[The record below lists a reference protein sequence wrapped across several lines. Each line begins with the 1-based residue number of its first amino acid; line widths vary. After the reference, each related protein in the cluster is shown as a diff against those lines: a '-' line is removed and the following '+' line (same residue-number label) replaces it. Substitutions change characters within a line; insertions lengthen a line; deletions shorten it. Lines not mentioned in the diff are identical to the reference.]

1 MYFPIEEPDAEGIFV
16 KRLNRFAGVAL
27 IGGGEVLVHI
37 HDPGRLQ
44 ELLRPGVKIWARRRQ
59 GGKTQYYLL
68 AVELNDE
75 LVLVDS
81 ARHNK
86 IAAWLIE
93 SGVVL
98 RGYQLLRF
106 EPRFGGGRF
115 DLLLRSPGG
124 REALVEVKG
133 VTLEAEGKAL
143 FPDAPTSRGARHVE
157 ELAKAVSEGFEA
169 HVLFLVFRKGA
180 VKFSPNWD
188 MDRRF
193 SEALR
198 RALELGVSAHAV
210 KLEMSMWGL
219 RPVGTLPID
228 LEPPR

>member
-16 KRLNRFAGVAL
+16 KRLNRFAGVAF
-27 IGGGEVLVHI
+27 IDGKEVLVHI

-44 ELLRPGVKIWARRRQ
+44 ELLYPGAKIWVRRRQ
-59 GGKTQYYLL
+59 SGKTQYYLL

-93 SGVVL
+93 TGVIL
-98 RGYQLLRF
+98 RGYQLVKF
-106 EPRFGGGRF
+106 EPRFGDGRF
-115 DLLLRSPGG
+115 DLLLRSPSG

-133 VTLEAEGKAL
+133 VTLEVAGRAL
-143 FPDAPTSRGARHVE
+143 FPDAPTSRGARHME
-157 ELAKAVSEGFEA
+157 ELAKAASEGFET
-169 HVLFLVFRKGA
+169 HVLFLVFRKRA
-180 VKFSPNWD
+180 EKFSPNWG

-198 RALELGVSAHAV
+198 RAWKRGVSLHAV
-210 KLEMSMWGL
+210 KLEMFRWGL

-228 LEPPR
+228 LEPPS

>member
-1 MYFPIEEPDAEGIFV
+1 MYFPIEEPDAEGVFV
-16 KRLNRFAGVAL
+16 RRLNRFAGVAL
-27 IGGGEVLVHI
+27 IDGREALVHI

-44 ELLRPGVKIWARRRQ
+44 ELLHPGVKIWARRRQ

-68 AVELNDE
+68 AVELDNE

-93 SGVVL
+93 SGVLL
-98 RGYQLLRF
+98 RGYRLLRF
-106 EPRFGGGRF
+106 EPKFGNGRF
-115 DLLLRSPGG
+115 DLLLRSPSG

-133 VTLEAEGKAL
+133 VTLEAAGKAL
-143 FPDAPTSRGARHVE
+143 FPDAPTSRGARHMG
-157 ELAKAVSEGFEA
+157 ELARAVSEGFEA

-180 VKFSPNWD
+180 ERFSPNWD

-198 RALELGVSAHAV
+198 RAWKRGVSISAV
-210 KLEMSMWGL
+210 KLEMVRWGL

>member
-1 MYFPIEEPDAEGIFV
+1 MYFPIEEPDADGVFV
-16 KRLNRFAGVAL
+16 KRLNRFAGVAF
-27 IGGGEVLVHI
+27 IDGKEALVHI

-44 ELLRPGVKIWARRRQ
+44 ELLYPGVRIWVRRKQ

-68 AVELNDE
+68 AVELDDE

-93 SGVVL
+93 SGVIL
-98 RGYQLLRF
+98 PGYRLLRF
-106 EPRFGGGRF
+106 EPNFGNGRF

-133 VTLEAEGKAL
+133 VTLEVAGRAL
-143 FPDAPTSRGARHVE
+143 FPDAPTSRGARHME
-157 ELAKAVSEGFEA
+157 ELARAVSEGFEA
-169 HVLFLVFRKGA
+169 HVLFLVFRNKA
-180 VKFSPNWD
+180 RMFSPNWD

-198 RALELGVSAHAV
+198 RAWERGVSLHAV
-210 KLEMSMWGL
+210 KLEMFRWGL

-228 LEPPR
+228 LEPPS